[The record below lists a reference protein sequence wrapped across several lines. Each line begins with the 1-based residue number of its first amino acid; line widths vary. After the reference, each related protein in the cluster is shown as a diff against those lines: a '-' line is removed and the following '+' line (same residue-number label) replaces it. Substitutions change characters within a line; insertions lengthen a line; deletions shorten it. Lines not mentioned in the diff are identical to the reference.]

1 MQNSAQL
8 FYVPVVKQDETFE
21 KLMGFASVKE
31 FIAQIALVTP
41 EQFEEWSKAWRVAV
55 ENGSQESLLG
65 FICRERGIAEDIF
78 LQQLAAALGWA
89 YLDLTKLTVPPE
101 ASQKIPT
108 KVAFQYS
115 VLPTSFENGRL
126 QVAISNPYDTAMMNA
141 VRFNA
146 GGPVQFALAPKVE
159 IEKALKRYYGVGA
172 ETLDE
177 MAKEEPIDLL
187 VSEDKEI
194 TEGDQEASV
203 IKFVNQVIWEAYK
216 DRATDIHFEPA
227 EDELRIRYRI
237 DGILHQTPMPPTLK
251 RYQAALISRIKVMS
265 GMNIAEKRLPQDGRI
280 NVRIKGEEID
290 IRVSTVPTVY
300 GESVSLRLLTRGKI
314 FLSLDKLGFSQLEEN
329 AIREIIIKPH
339 GIFLVTGPTGSGKST
354 SLYAFLSSINS
365 VQKRIITIEEP
376 VEYELKGINQIA
388 VRSDIGLTFA
398 MGLRH
403 ILRQDPNVIMVGEIR
418 DLETAE
424 IAIRAALTGHLVF
437 STLHTNDAPS
447 AFTRLIDMGIEPFLV
462 ASSVEAVMAQRLVR
476 NICPHCKVE
485 QKVERD
491 YLQKIGFPANE
502 IGTAKFWRGAG
513 CEECRQLGY
522 QGRQGIYELLILNES
537 IRPLILNRAPA
548 TTIAQR
554 AMEQGMR
561 TLRTDGW
568 NKVKAGRTTIE
579 EVLRVTQIEEHMD
592 TLGGSS

>member
-1 MQNSAQL
+1 MAFISL
-8 FYVPVVKQDETFE
+8 
-21 KLMGFASVKE
+21 KE
-31 FIAQIALVTP
+31 FLSRTELATAAQ
-41 EQFEEWSKAWRVAV
+41 FDEWNKGWKVAV
-55 ENGSQESLLG
+55 ASGSQESLLG
-65 FICRERGIAEDIF
+65 FICRERGLAEDVF
-78 LQQLAAALGWA
+78 LQKLAEAMKWPF
-89 YLDLTKLTVPPE
+89 LDLPKLKVPAE
-101 ASQKIPT
+101 ARNRIST

-115 VLPTSFENGRL
+115 VLPTNVVDGTV
-126 QVAISNPYDTAMMNA
+126 QVAVSNPFDTAMLNA
-141 VRFNA
+141 VRFDA
-146 GGPVQFALAPKVE
+146 KGPVQFALATRGE
-159 IEKALKRYYGVGA
+159 IEKALKNFYGVGA
-172 ETLDE
+172 ETLGELDE
-177 MAKEEPIDLL
+177 DEAPMDLDL
-187 VSEDKEI
+187 PLDKEI
-194 TEGDQEASV
+194 TESDQEASV

-237 DGILHQTPMPPTLK
+237 DGILHQTPMPPQLK
-251 RYQAALISRIKVMS
+251 RFQAALISRIKVMS
-265 GMNIAEKRLPQDGRI
+265 GMNISEKRLPQDGRI

-290 IRVSTVPTVY
+290 IRVSTVTTVY

-314 FLSLDKLGFSQLEEN
+314 FLSRDKLGFSALEEQ
-329 AIREIIIKPH
+329 AIREIIVKPH

-354 SLYAFLSSINS
+354 SLYAFLSTINS
-365 VQKRIITIEEP
+365 VHKRIITIEEP

-476 NICPHCKVE
+476 TICGTCRIE
-485 QKVERD
+485 QQVDHE
-491 YLQKIGFPANE
+491 YLRKIGFPAEE
-502 IGTAKFWRGAG
+502 IATARFWRGAG
-513 CEECRQLGY
+513 CETCRQLGY
-522 QGRQGIYELLILNES
+522 QGRMGIYELLILNEAL
-537 IRPLILNRAPA
+537 RPLILNRAPA
-548 TTIAQR
+548 STIAQK
-554 AMEQGMR
+554 AIDHGMR

-568 NKVKAGRTTIE
+568 NKVRSGSTTIE
-579 EVLRVTQIEEHMD
+579 EVLRVTQIEEHLDALVED
-592 TLGGSS
+592 TKAEVWVKS

>member
-1 MQNSAQL
+1 MAFISL
-8 FYVPVVKQDETFE
+8 
-21 KLMGFASVKE
+21 KE
-31 FIAQIALVTP
+31 FLARTGLATHV
-41 EQFEEWSKAWRVAV
+41 QFDEWNKAWRIAA
-55 ENGSQESLLG
+55 EGGSQEPLLS
-65 FICRERGIAEDIF
+65 FISRERGLAEDVF
-78 LQQLAAALGWA
+78 LQQLATALNWPF
-89 YLDLTKLTVPPE
+89 LDLPKLKVPTE
-101 ASQKIPT
+101 ARSRIST

-115 VLPTSFENGRL
+115 VLPTLVTDGTL
-126 QVAISNPYDTAMMNA
+126 QVAVSNPFDTAMLNA
-141 VRFNA
+141 VRFDA
-146 GGPVQFALAPKVE
+146 RGPVQFALATRPE
-159 IEKALKRYYGVGA
+159 IEKALKNFYGVGA
-172 ETLDE
+172 ETLGELDQDSVLDVDI
-177 MAKEEPIDLL
+177 PL
-187 VSEDKEI
+187 DKEI
-194 TEGDQEASV
+194 TESDQEASV
-203 IKFVNQVIWEAYK
+203 IKFVNQVIWEAFK

-237 DGILHQTPMPPTLK
+237 DGILHQTPMPPQLK
-251 RYQAALISRIKVMS
+251 RFQAALISRIKVMS
-265 GMNIAEKRLPQDGRI
+265 GMNISEKRLPQDGRI

-314 FLSLDKLGFSQLEEN
+314 FLSLDKLGFSPLEEK

-354 SLYAFLSSINS
+354 SLYAFLSTINS
-365 VQKRIITIEEP
+365 VHKRIITIEEP

-388 VRSDIGLTFA
+388 VRPEIGLTFA

-476 NICPHCKVE
+476 TICTHCKVE

-491 YLQKIGFPANE
+491 YLRRIGFPADE
-502 IGTAKFWRGAG
+502 ITTAKFYHGAG
-513 CEECRQLGY
+513 CEACRQLGY
-522 QGRQGIYELLILNES
+522 QGRMGIYELLILNEAL
-537 IRPLILNRAPA
+537 RPLILNRAPSS
-548 TTIAQR
+548 TIAQK
-554 AMEQGMR
+554 AIDGGMR

-568 NKVKAGRTTIE
+568 NKVRDGMTTIE
-579 EVLRVTQIEEHMD
+579 EVLRVTQIEEHLDALVED
-592 TLGGSS
+592 TKAEVWVKS

>member
-1 MQNSAQL
+1 MAFVSLRQFFAQ
-8 FYVPVVKQDETFE
+8 
-21 KLMGFASVKE
+21 
-31 FIAQIALVTP
+31 VTATTP
-41 EQFEEWSKAWRVAV
+41 DQFEEWNKAWRVAV
-55 ENGSQESLLG
+55 ENGSQESLLS
-65 FICRERGIAEDIF
+65 FICRERGVAEDVF
-78 LQQLAAALGWA
+78 LQQLAKALGWP
-89 YLDLTKLTVPPE
+89 YLELAKFDVGPE
-101 ASQKIPT
+101 ARVKVPT

-115 VLPTSFENGRL
+115 VLPTKFENGEL
-126 QVAISNPYDTAMMNA
+126 QVVISNPFDAAMLNA

-146 GGPVQFALAPKVE
+146 GGPVSFAIAPKVE

-177 MAKEEPIDLL
+177 MSKDEPLELL
-187 VSEDKEI
+187 VGEDKEI

-203 IKFVNQVIWEAYK
+203 IKFVNQIIWEAYK

-237 DGILHQTPMPPTLK
+237 DGILHQTPMPPQLK

-314 FLSLDKLGFSQLEEN
+314 FLSLEKLGFSAMEEA
-329 AIREIIIKPH
+329 AIRDIIIKPH

-354 SLYAFLSSINS
+354 SLYAFLSAINS
-365 VQKRIITIEEP
+365 VHKRIITIEEP

-388 VRSDIGLTFA
+388 VRPEIGLTFG

-403 ILRQDPNVIMVGEIR
+403 ILRQDPNVVMVGEIR
-418 DLETAE
+418 DGETAD
-424 IAIRAALTGHLVF
+424 IAIRASLTGHLVF

-462 ASSVEAVMAQRLVR
+462 ASSVEAVQAQRLVR
-476 NICPHCKVE
+476 TICPHCKVE

-491 YLQKIGFPANE
+491 YLRKIGFPADE
-502 IGTAKFWRGAG
+502 IDTAKFWKGAG
-513 CEECRQLGY
+513 CEECRQFGY
-522 QGRQGIYELLILNES
+522 QGRKGIYELLVVNETL
-537 IRPLILNRAPA
+537 RPLILGRAAA
-548 TTIAQR
+548 TTIAAR
-554 AMEQGMR
+554 AVENGMR
-561 TLRTDGW
+561 TLRSDGW
-568 NKVKAGRTTIE
+568 KKVKDGETTIE

-592 TLGGSS
+592 ALAGGDKTQFIPRQ

>member
-1 MQNSAQL
+1 MAFVSIKNVLAQ
-8 FYVPVVKQDETFE
+8 
-21 KLMGFASVKE
+21 A
-31 FIAQIALVTP
+31 ALANP
-41 EQFEEWSKAWRVAV
+41 EQFEAWIKAWRVAA
-55 ENGSQESLLG
+55 ENGSQESLLA
-65 FICRERGIAEDIF
+65 FFCRENGLSEELF
-78 LQQLAAALGWA
+78 LQRLAEVLGWPF
-89 YLDLTKLTVPPE
+89 LDLPKTTVSPE
-101 ASQKIPT
+101 AQKKIST
-108 KVAFQYS
+108 KVAFQFS
-115 VLPTSFENGRL
+115 VLPTRIENDIL
-126 QVAISNPYDTAMMNA
+126 QVVVSNPFDTALLNA
-141 VRFNA
+141 VQFDA
-146 GGPVQFALAPKVE
+146 HCAIQFALAPRNE
-159 IEKALKRYYGVGA
+159 IEKALKKYYGVGA
-172 ETLDE
+172 ATLDE
-177 MAKEEPIDLL
+177 MAEDEPLELL
-187 VSEDKEI
+187 VGEDKEI

-203 IKFVNQVIWEAYK
+203 IKFVNQIIWEAFK

-237 DGILHQTPMPPTLK
+237 DGILHQTPMPPQLK

-280 NVRIKGEEID
+280 NVRIKGEELD

-314 FLSLDKLGFSQLEEN
+314 FLSLEKLGFAPKDEA

-354 SLYAFLSSINS
+354 SLYAFLSTINS
-365 VQKRIITIEEP
+365 VHKRIITVEEP

-388 VRSDIGLTFA
+388 VRPDIGLTFA
-398 MGLRH
+398 VGLRH

-476 NICPHCKVE
+476 TICPHCKTE

-491 YLQKIGFPANE
+491 YLRRISFPEDE
-502 IGTAKFWRGAG
+502 IHTAKFWKGAG
-513 CEECRQLGY
+513 CDECRQLGY
-522 QGRQGIYELLILNES
+522 QGRMGIYELLLLNEAV
-537 IRPLILNRAPA
+537 RPLILNRSPA
-548 TTIAQR
+548 STIAQR
-554 AMEQGMR
+554 AIEQGMR
-561 TLRTDGW
+561 TLRADGW
-568 NKVKAGRTTIE
+568 NKVRDGVTTIE
-579 EVLRVTQIEEHMD
+579 EVLRVTQTEEHLNAL
-592 TLGGSS
+592 LGDSKVE

>member
-1 MQNSAQL
+1 MA
-8 FYVPVVKQDETFE
+8 
-21 KLMGFASVKE
+21 FASIKNV
-31 FIAQIALVTP
+31 FAQMALGTP
-41 EQFEEWSKAWRVAV
+41 EQFDAWSKAWQVAAQ
-55 ENGSQESLLG
+55 NGSQESLLV
-65 FICRERGIAEDIF
+65 FICRERGLSEELF
-78 LQQLAAALGWA
+78 LQQLAKALGWP
-89 YLDLTKLTVPPE
+89 YLDLRKTEVPPE
-101 ASQKIPT
+101 ARKKIST

-115 VLPTSFENGRL
+115 VLPTRFENGAL
-126 QVAISNPYDTAMMNA
+126 QVVVGNPFDTAMLNA
-141 VRFNA
+141 VQFDA
-146 GGPVQFALAPKVE
+146 QGAVQFALATKVE
-159 IEKALKRYYGVGA
+159 IEKALKKYYGVGA
-172 ETLDE
+172 ATLDE
-177 MAKEEPIDLL
+177 MGKDEPIELL
-187 VSEDKEI
+187 VGEDKEI

-203 IKFVNQVIWEAYK
+203 IKFVNQIIWEAYK
-216 DRATDIHFEPA
+216 DRSTDIHFEPA

-237 DGILHQTPMPPTLK
+237 DGILHQTPMPPQLK

-314 FLSLDKLGFSQLEEN
+314 FLSLDKLGFSQLEDN
-329 AIREIIIKPH
+329 AIREIILKPH

-354 SLYAFLSSINS
+354 SLYAFLSTINS
-365 VQKRIITIEEP
+365 VHKRIITIEEP

-388 VRSDIGLTFA
+388 DIGLTFA

-491 YLQKIGFPANE
+491 YLRKIGFPEAE
-502 IGTAKFWRGAG
+502 IETAKVWRGAG

-522 QGRQGIYELLILNES
+522 QGRQGIYELLILNEAL
-537 IRPLILNRAPA
+537 RPLILNRAA
-548 TTIAQR
+548 SSTIAQK
-554 AMEQGMR
+554 AIEQGMR
-561 TLRTDGW
+561 TLRIDGW
-568 NKVKAGRTTIE
+568 NKVKAGKTTIE
-579 EVLRVTQIEEHMD
+579 EVLRVTQIEEHLDALAEDSKTKMWVK
-592 TLGGSS
+592 T